1 MDDQARRIEICPMAP
16 QHIEALEQLEKQ
28 CFSTPWS
35 YDALV
40 SELSNPLAVFRVAE
54 IDGQVAGYV
63 GMQHVVDE
71 GYICNI
77 AVFPQYR
84 RLGVATR
91 LMECL
96 MDYAKEQ
103 DMEMISLEVRPSNLG
118 AIRFYEKFGFE
129 QEGRRRDFYSNPT
142 EDALILTKR
151 FGHLF

>member
-1 MDDQARRIEICPMAP
+1 MDDQARRIEICPMGP

-84 RLGVATR
+84 RQSVATC
-91 LMECL
+91 LMEHL
-96 MDYAKEQ
+96 MDYAKEH
-103 DMEMISLEVRPSNLG
+103 DMEMISLEVRPSNEG

-129 QEGRRRDFYSNPT
+129 QEGLRRHFYANPT